1 MATIYKVLGQSN
13 PLANTNTTLYTVPGS
28 TSAVC
33 STLSICNLGTSTTYR
48 VAIRPAG
55 AAIVNKHYMVYDAAV
70 NQYDS
75 VMLTLGVTL
84 AATDVV
90 TVYAATANVSF
101 QLFGS
106 EIT

>member
-1 MATIYKVLGQSN
+1 MATTYKVLGQIN
-13 PLANTNTTLYTVPGS
+13 PSATTNTTLYTVPAS
-28 TSAVC
+28 TSSVC
-33 STLSICNLGTSTTYR
+33 STLSICNLGASTTYR
-48 VAIRPAG
+48 IAIRPAG
-55 AAIVNKHYMVYDAAV
+55 ATLENKHYIVYDAAI

-75 VMLTLGVTL
+75 VMLTLGITL